1 MINSLDMKEVS
12 KISYNADTR
21 KEVFRFDI
29 IYRDGRTE
37 SKEIPLYVFDLEANK
52 KVVNS
57 EAINIAN
64 FVTESSKKINAVND
78 DFCTCLYGV
87 CRLWFK
93 RWKRRAHCYRGFY
106 GQKGF
111 YVHSAR
117 QNRHVFRV

>member
-64 FVTESSKKINAVND
+64 FVTESSKKNK
-78 DFCTCLYGV
+78 CC
-87 CRLWFK
+87 
-93 RWKRRAHCYRGFY
+93 
-106 GQKGF
+106 
-111 YVHSAR
+111 
-117 QNRHVFRV
+117 